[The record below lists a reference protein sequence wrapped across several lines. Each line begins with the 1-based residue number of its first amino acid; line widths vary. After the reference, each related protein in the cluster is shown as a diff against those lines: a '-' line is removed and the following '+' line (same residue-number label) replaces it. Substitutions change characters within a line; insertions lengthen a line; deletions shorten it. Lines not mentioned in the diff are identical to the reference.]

1 MAKEKVD
8 TKAKAKAT
16 EKDEPETF
24 KYGVSDI
31 ADKLGIDASAVR
43 VKLRNAGVEKAGKSY
58 GWNTKSEL
66 NEVIDEIS
74 TPAKKA
80 KADEKPKG
88 KAKADEKPAPKGK
101 KKPADE
107 DDDEKPVKKP
117 KAKKPKDDDD

>member
-8 TKAKAKAT
+8 TKAKPKAA

-43 VKLRNAGVEKAGKSY
+43 VKLRNAGIDKAGKSY
-58 GWNTKSEL
+58 GWNTKAEL
-66 NEVIDEIS
+66 AEVIDEIS
-74 TPAKKA
+74 TPAKKT
-80 KADEKPKG
+80 EKP
-88 KAKADEKPAPKGK
+88 KAKADEKAAPKGK
-101 KKPADE
+101 KKPVE
-107 DDDEKPVKKP
+107 DDEKPVKKP